1 MKNEIYNSLLPI
13 QTKRLI
19 LRKTTIQDIDLIL
32 KMDKQVLTQKYLGG
46 IKNKTKEERIDF
58 LKNKEDNSTSLT
70 VFLKEKP
77 IGFIGLKINE
87 NNNSAELGYI
97 FDSDYINNGYCT
109 EAANMLIDIAFNK
122 LNLEEVTAETV
133 SENKSSIRVL
143 EKLRFE
149 LVDTFEKDRVLFNK
163 YVKGDK

>member
-46 IKNKTKEERIDF
+46 IKNKTKEERIEF
-58 LKNKEDNSTSLT
+58 LKNKENNSKSLT
-70 VFLKEKP
+70 VFLKDKP
-77 IGFIGLKINE
+77 IGFIELKIS
-87 NNNSAELGYI
+87 NNSAELSYI

-109 EAANMLIDIAFNK
+109 EASNKLIDIAFNK
-122 LNLEEVTAETV
+122 LKLDEVTSETV
-133 SENKSSIRVL
+133 SDNNSSKRVL
-143 EKLRFE
+143 EKLGFK
-149 LVDTFEKDRVLFNK
+149 LVDTYEKDSIKLNK
-163 YVKGDK
+163 YVKRR